1 MQLGKE
7 GSGPALGLRGDVK
20 AEIFK
25 HNGLGAHKFKPE
37 GNEVALEPWKPE
49 PPLKNTLDPGCG
61 THTWRINALAGG
73 WDTGCPGRAGTEMTT
88 QEASR
93 EPSLPSSCYREEL
106 TPCRI
111 CFFYFNLCF
120 LLLLFIERYCPYIM
134 ACLRNPAP
142 LPEC

>member
-1 MQLGKE
+1 MHLGKE

-93 EPSLPSSCYREEL
+93 EPSHHLKLNQAVPRWWGTMCQSYHTEMMTS
-106 TPCRI
+106 
-111 CFFYFNLCF
+111 FF
-120 LLLLFIERYCPYIM
+120 
-134 ACLRNPAP
+134 RN
-142 LPEC
+142 